1 LTERE
6 KRFPLLTI
14 PVERHRLDNGLRINL
29 SRDPSV
35 PIVAVNLWYSVG
47 SRNERA
53 GRTGFAHL
61 FEHMMFQ
68 GSLNVPK
75 NRHFELVEQAGG
87 SLNASTWFDRTNY
100 YETLPSHQL
109 ELALWLESDR
119 MGWMLPAM
127 TEEKLEN
134 QQEVVKNERKERYD
148 NQPYGDWDE
157 RMLALVYPP
166 SHPYHHSVIGSME
179 DIGAATL
186 GDVGEFFQTFYVPNN
201 AVLTLA
207 GDFDETS
214 ALELTQ
220 RYFGEIPAGAPVPS
234 LPGVVDI
241 PPQIG
246 ETVRQEVVADVPL
259 PRVYLGLR
267 VPPLTAD
274 AFHTAEVAAMVLGG
288 GKASRLYRSLVRE
301 KRVAKDVLA
310 HLFPLQTSASLLL
323 FWVTG
328 FPGSDPSVLER
339 ELLEELENLPSVD
352 QEELD
357 RAVALNETRLVQGLQ
372 QVGLRADLLS
382 MFDQVFDDPARLN
395 EEVDRVRA
403 VNRAQVQD
411 FARGFLGPDNR
422 ALLTYVPGDER

>member
-14 PVERHRLDNGLRINL
+14 PVERHRLENGLRINL
-29 SRDPSV
+29 SHDPSV
-35 PIVAVNLWYSVG
+35 PIVAVNLWYAVG
-47 SRNERA
+47 SRNERP

-157 RMLALVYPP
+157 RMLALLYPP

-186 GDVGEFFQTFYVPNN
+186 SDVGEFFQTFYVPNN

-207 GDFDETS
+207 GDFDERS
-214 ALELTQ
+214 ALELIQ
-220 RYFGEIPAGAPVPS
+220 RYFGGIPAGAPVPP
-234 LPGVVDI
+234 LPGTVDI

-246 ETVRQEVVADVPL
+246 ETLRQEVVADVPL
-259 PRVYLGLR
+259 PRVYLGFR

-274 AFHTAEVAAMVLGG
+274 TFHTAEVAAMVLGG

-310 HLFPLQTSASLLL
+310 HLFPLQTSSSFLL

-328 FPGSDPSVLER
+328 YPGSDPAVLER

-352 QEELD
+352 QGELD

-382 MFDQVFDDPARLN
+382 MFDQAFDDPGRLN

-403 VNRAQVQD
+403 VSRAQIQD
-411 FARGFLGPDNR
+411 FARVFLGPDNR
-422 ALLTYVPGDER
+422 AFLTYVPGDER